1 MPPPP
6 APKQGRF
13 TVTKPN
19 NAVVVEV
26 KETEVEM
33 VFQQTNPSLTE
44 KDISNL
50 NRGAASPRGS
60 MRKRRGTTAR
70 NKGKLNLKES
80 RATRQKRNAKMLAKR
95 ALDTAELND
104 VNIDMRVKAVE
115 GMFEEGS
122 ANQSFYWFAK
132 FGQAISYLMYLFLY
146 LLSFPVVIPFCCRC
160 CAQASQLREQSM
172 RDFKKKYKLNDQG
185 HYELTS
191 ETISRSS
198 IQQELSYEGHP
209 QSYIPDDGSSNS
221 KWINAL
227 RDWEPFQQRS
237 YEDFW

>member
-50 NRGAASPRGS
+50 NRGAANSLADSSNPSPRGS

-70 NKGKLNLKES
+70 NNK
-80 RATRQKRNAKMLAKR
+80 
-95 ALDTAELND
+95 
-104 VNIDMRVKAVE
+104 V
-115 GMFEEGS
+115 
-122 ANQSFYWFAK
+122 W
-132 FGQAISYLMYLFLY
+132 
-146 LLSFPVVIPFCCRC
+146 P
-160 CAQASQLREQSM
+160 
-172 RDFKKKYKLNDQG
+172 
-185 HYELTS
+185 
-191 ETISRSS
+191 
-198 IQQELSYEGHP
+198 
-209 QSYIPDDGSSNS
+209 
-221 KWINAL
+221 
-227 RDWEPFQQRS
+227 
-237 YEDFW
+237 